1 MSNNKEFIERIEK
14 LITKAHKEDAIF
26 GFGVPVPEEDT
37 YIKVQVRK
45 AKSAD
50 KINKWP
56 LDMSGTERAFCINNP
71 GHSLN
76 RLDTLDLV
84 TELVVGHFDLIATL
98 QKEDT
103 VNYYVMDKFSK
114 LDAVIT
120 MSVVGSDAVA
130 QVEDVYAEV

>member
-14 LITKAHKEDAIF
+14 LITQAHKENASF

-37 YIKVQVRK
+37 YIKVQVREV
-45 AKSAD
+45 KSAD

-56 LDMSGTERAFCINNP
+56 LDLNGTERAFCINNP

-103 VNYYVMDKFSK
+103 VNYYIMDKFSK
-114 LDAVIT
+114 LDGIVTLSIVGPD
-120 MSVVGSDAVA
+120 SVK